1 MRSLHVIIIFLA
13 GLLLAASCKEE
24 QPERSKDLIDPAV
37 LHNPRSANG
46 IPEEERALL
55 PIMHFDDT
63 THNFGTVNEGE
74 KLVHEFTFTNT
85 GKSPLLI
92 SGAIGTCGCTVADY
106 PREPIAP
113 GKTAVMKTIFNTEGK
128 PGHQEKGIT
137 ISANTEIGT
146 QYLSIQADVTPA
158 KK

>member
-1 MRSLHVIIIFLA
+1 MRLLHVTITMAA
-13 GLLLAASCKEE
+13 GLLLAASCKDD
-24 QPERSKDLIDPAV
+24 QPARNKDLMDPSV
-37 LHNPRSANG
+37 IHNPRSAEG
-46 IPEEERALL
+46 IPEEERVLL

-63 THNFGTVNEGE
+63 SYNFGTVNEGE

-85 GKSPLLI
+85 GKTPLMI
-92 SGAIGTCGCTVADY
+92 SGAIGTCGCTVTDY

-113 GKTAVMKTIFNTEGK
+113 GKTAIMKTIFNTEGK

-146 QYLSIQADVTPA
+146 QYLSIQADVTP
-158 KK
+158 KKN